1 MQQQCSCINYY
12 FPQEAASVISS
23 SLSADSITSTT
34 TSSSD
39 APAYCSDVQEN
50 RDLVSTSVCLLSQL
64 SQLHFQLHHFFHTRG
79 IDTSCL
85 HHCGLVHVNVMAI
98 YLSNKLI
105 NPCLRLFRDHLVF
118 KLAIQLIKLVFDLEN
133 NFDLVQLAI
142 VSHFYNHYMS

>member
-23 SLSADSITSTT
+23 SLSADSITSIT

-50 RDLVSTSVCLLSQL
+50 RDLINTSVCLFSQL

-79 IDTSCL
+79 IDTTCL

-105 NPCLRLFRDHLVF
+105 NLCLRLCLRLLKPSPEFEAPGHCH
-118 KLAIQLIKLVFDLEN
+118 QLG
-133 NFDLVQLAI
+133 
-142 VSHFYNHYMS
+142 